1 MQAEK
6 TNIIIKKIL
15 LPVDIQ
21 PKLFLAYS
29 SIKSFP

>member
-21 PKLFLAYS
+21 PETPPCILIY
-29 SIKSFP
+29 